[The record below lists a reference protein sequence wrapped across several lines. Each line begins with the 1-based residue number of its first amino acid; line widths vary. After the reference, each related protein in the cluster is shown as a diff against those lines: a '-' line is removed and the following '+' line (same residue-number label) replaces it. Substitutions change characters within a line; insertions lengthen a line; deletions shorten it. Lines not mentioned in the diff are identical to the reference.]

1 MLYGDNTCQCESIA
15 DHNNI
20 DLPKEQ
26 LQVHKGTLE
35 ALPYSGQPPP
45 PLALPWSPQLLLQLH
60 TQTTTCLYVRV
71 VCTEGAC
78 SICLQVDGDEGKLC
92 ISGDG
97 GQGVGHCLVECVSF
111 LLPPCVHLQRHGII
125 AAVGLG
131 AAATFAHRVWQEH
144 TALTQW
150 WFSGHLY
157 QLTLGTPP
165 AVRHAQVKYRVLYE
179 CQYLM

>member
-1 MLYGDNTCQCESIA
+1 MTPTEYTQYRSSAFNEAPLLYGDNTCQCESIA

-26 LQVHKGTLE
+26 LQVHEGTLE
-35 ALPYSGQPPP
+35 ALPYSSQPPP

-60 TQTTTCLYVRV
+60 TQTTTRLYVRV

-97 GQGVGHCLVECVSF
+97 GQGVGHCLSHSGGSVGSSTSSHWEH
-111 LLPPCVHLQRHGII
+111 LLQSDMH
-125 AAVGLG
+125 
-131 AAATFAHRVWQEH
+131 
-144 TALTQW
+144 
-150 WFSGHLY
+150 
-157 QLTLGTPP
+157 
-165 AVRHAQVKYRVLYE
+165 K
-179 CQYLM
+179 